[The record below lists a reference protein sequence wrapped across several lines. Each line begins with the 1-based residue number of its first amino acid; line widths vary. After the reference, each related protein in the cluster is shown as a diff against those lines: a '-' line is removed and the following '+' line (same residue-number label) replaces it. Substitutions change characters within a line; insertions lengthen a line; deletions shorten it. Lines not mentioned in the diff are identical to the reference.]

1 MRRLK
6 INCGDPAETSSSSY
20 TCFVLP
26 FAYSHQDITN
36 SPPPEKCYVPYE
48 IPNRDWRG
56 KYLTEETAN
65 VLFNRAKWLEL
76 EDGGYTH
83 LKTFK
88 IKQGKDDEGNDRAC
102 EVRCRPPRLVLFEW
116 PDEQRIP
123 EKSDNGKTDSDLL
136 QTGMLIVELYF
147 DSETKQDVFFEDLLW
162 LNELFRYWQKP
173 YPEHDQPDSKGSPSK
188 YMDFFKSTNFITDVD
203 SYLTRWT
210 KLLEQPV
217 WLGDKY
223 IRLIPDLNGNDWRIH
238 VDSRAYVWTAAVL
251 DNGGNSL
258 RDFFNMP
265 GAPACRFGH
274 WIKLLNVDKPGK
286 SELST
291 HGSSQFERTWAD
303 QHTYKRWEECGTFYG
318 YNYHCGAMLT
328 TPEEITEMPLCRHF
342 RELYLDQTLL
352 LLYLRVTLFRFSTAL
367 HELSVEARKET
378 GHDKMD
384 EWIEKIQKLRWPF
397 SLFTNLYQYPLL
409 SNHQQSLEMYS
420 IARDAMDVD
429 DLFREVQQEIHGCEE
444 YLASRQMEKM
454 TKLTARLTAVAAF
467 AAVLAL
473 VHGFPPFMDSVW
485 KLDFSKPSGPVTLSY
500 LGLGLLFFGVICM
513 VVYYSDELTKYFQRL
528 ADKKPDNEFFKND
541 RNK

>member
-274 WIKLLNVDKPGK
+274 WIKLLNVDNPKI
-286 SELST
+286 SELLT
-291 HGSSQFERTWAD
+291 HGSTQFERTWAD
-303 QHTYKRWEECGTFYG
+303 QHTYKRWEEYGTFYG

-328 TPEEITEMPLCRHF
+328 APEEITEMPLCRHF
-342 RELYLDQTLL
+342 RELYLDQALL

-367 HELSVEARKET
+367 HEISVKARKET
-378 GHDKMD
+378 GHDKTE
-384 EWIEKIQKLRWPF
+384 EWGDRFKELRWDF

-420 IARDAMDVD
+420 IARAAMDVD

-444 YLASRQMEKM
+444 HLANRQMEKISQ
-454 TKLTARLTAVAAF
+454 LTARLTVVATGGLVF
-467 AAVLAL
+467 ALA
-473 VHGFPPFMDSVW
+473 HGLPSFMESAG
-485 KLDFSKPSGPVTLSY
+485 KFDFDKPSGPSVLFY
-500 LGLGLLFFGVICM
+500 LGSVVLFFGIIAVII
-513 VVYYSDELTKYFQRL
+513 YNAKELTRYFQRL
-528 ADKKPDNEFFKND
+528 ADKDPYGGYPDKD